1 MAKLTLNTIGS
12 RYGSIDALNDN
23 FDAIETALENTFSLD
38 GTSPNA
44 LEADLDMNSNDILN
58 AGEINTDTLRI
69 NGVLVEPG
77 TGVNTGAIFQTYQYT
92 ATAGQT
98 IFSVAPAIP
107 QLASISVFVN
117 GLSLPPSE
125 VSVNSTNVILPAMTV
140 GDEIVIRRYT
150 SDITGSYISPD
161 LLVVDRFT
169 ANGTTTLFTLSAS
182 VATGGTSLNVYINGV
197 YQNQNTYTISGSS
210 LSFTQAPPA
219 TSVIECVFASVQTV
233 TSLNANGVLNYI
245 GTWNASTNTPA
256 IAGTGTKGDFYVVS
270 VAGSTNLDGISTWSV
285 GDWASYNGTVWQR
298 IAVGVDVSAVN
309 LSVSGVTTLSALTAS
324 TALALNAS
332 KQVVSV
338 TNTGTGNNVLATSP
352 TITSP
357 VFATDTTHNYLT
369 ASSAIATDANKK
381 LVSVTNTGTGSNV
394 LATSPVLVTPSIT
407 GNATLST
414 GNITQGTAA
423 KGVNFT
429 ANTPAAGMTSQL
441 LNWYEE
447 GTWTPTFGSLT
458 IVGTPTYTGKYTRIG
473 RQVTFTIRVTSTTST
488 ASSFG
493 TTFFNLPFAAAANPS
508 TLTAVQSVATA
519 TYSVGLIYT
528 DGNGYPPT
536 WAANSDVTIS
546 GTYFV

>member
-23 FDAIETALENTFSLD
+23 FNAIETAIENTFSLD

-58 AGEINTDTLRI
+58 AGEVSTDTLRI
-69 NGVLVEPG
+69 NGVLVEPT

-117 GLSLPPSE
+117 GLSLSPSE
-125 VSVNSTNVILPAMTV
+125 LSVNSTNVVLPAMTV

-150 SDITGSYISPD
+150 SDVIGDFISPD

-233 TSLNANGVLNYI
+233 TSLNANGVLNYL
-245 GTWNASTNTPA
+245 GTWNANTNTPA
-256 IAGTGTKGDFYVVS
+256 IAGTGVKGDFYVVS

-324 TALALNAS
+324 TSLALNAS

-352 TITSP
+352 
-357 VFATDTTHNYLT
+357 VLTTP
-369 ASSAIATDANKK
+369 
-381 LVSVTNTGTGSNV
+381 SVTGDE
-394 LATSPVLVTPSIT
+394 
-407 GNATLST
+407 TLST
-414 GNITQGTAA
+414 GNLVQGTAA

-447 GTWTPTFGSLT
+447 GTWTPVDNSGASLSFSSAS
-458 IVGTPTYTGKYTRIG
+458 GYYTRTG
-473 RQVTFTIRVTSTTST
+473 RTVYITGTLTYPAT
-488 ASSFG
+488 ANTNSAELAG
-493 TTFFNLPFAAAANPS
+493 LPFTSLAAALAGMAS
-508 TLTAVQSVATA
+508 GFTLRLTTYGSVVLLPVISNTK
-519 TYSVGLIYT
+519 TFRLYDT
-528 DGNGYPPT
+528 
-536 WAANSDVTIS
+536 S
-546 GTYFV
+546 GTQLTNAQASGKRFDFFGFYNV